1 MGDEV
6 LEERDWLYSLCLIE
20 GVGRGIIYWIYKHFG
35 SFSLYEQYSNVMP
48 SCPRIPQT
56 VSQAIISRMNLPQ
69 ILQDKKERIALQ
81 MDFSC
86 FLDTNFPESLRHIP
100 DPPAILFYKG
110 DYSLLQNH
118 LIAIVGSRR
127 TTSYGESACQYFSN
141 GLSKLGMVVVSGM
154 ALGIDTL
161 AHRFALEADAPTVA
175 VLGSGIGH
183 IYPKQNSQLY
193 YQIVNSG
200 LVLSEYPPNTKPHP
214 GLFPERNR
222 IISGIS
228 LGVVVIE
235 AAERSGSLIT
245 ANHALQQGK
254 EVFAVPGSIFSQ
266 ASGGPHSLIK
276 DGAKLVTNCREV
288 IEEFSWILP
297 KSQSVD
303 ETNSLDSDERLLL
316 SMISIEP
323 VHWDQL
329 FESLEP
335 HYRDTIDST
344 LLLLLSKKWIEWLP
358 GGYYRR
364 RGDKK

>member
-1 MGDEV
+1 MGEDV

-20 GVGRGIIYWIYKHFG
+20 GVGRGIVYWIY
-35 SFSLYEQYSNVMP
+35 EQLGCCSHGDQYNKLMP
-48 SCPRIPQT
+48 CCPRISQT
-56 VSQAIISRMNLPQ
+56 VSKEIISRMNPTR
-69 ILQDKKERIALQ
+69 ILHDKKERIALQ
-81 MDFSC
+81 INFTC

-110 DYSLLQNH
+110 NYSLLQNH

-141 GLSKLGMVVVSGM
+141 GLSKLGVVVVSGM

-161 AHRFALEADAPTVA
+161 AHRYALEADAPTVA
-175 VLGSGIGH
+175 VLGSGIGQ
-183 IYPKQNSQLY
+183 IYPKQNTQLY
-193 YQIVNSG
+193 HQIVNSG

-254 EVFAVPGSIFSQ
+254 EVFAVPGPIFSQ
-266 ASGGPHSLIK
+266 TSGGPHSLIK

-297 KSQSVD
+297 KSQVED
-303 ETNSLDSDERLLL
+303 ETVSLDADERLLL

-335 HYRDTIDST
+335 RYRDIIDST
-344 LLLLLSKKWIEWLP
+344 LLLLLGKKWIEWLP